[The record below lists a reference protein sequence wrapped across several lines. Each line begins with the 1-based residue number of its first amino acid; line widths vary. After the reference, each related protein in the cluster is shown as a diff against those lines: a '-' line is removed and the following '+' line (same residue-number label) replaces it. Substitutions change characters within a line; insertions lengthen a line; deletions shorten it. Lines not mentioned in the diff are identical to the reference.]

1 MTDILYNTIQA
12 RTAELT
18 ALRREFH
25 QIPETAWQEV
35 RTTANIRSYLEKL
48 PLTLSPLP
56 IPGHDTG
63 VLAVLSC
70 GDGPVVTLRFDIDA
84 LPMQETS
91 APSHL
96 AVQEHF
102 QSRYPGRMHACGHD
116 GHIAI
121 GLLTAAIL
129 CEHKESLH
137 GTVQFLFQPAEEGC
151 RGAKPIAESHLL
163 DSTDYFLA
171 GHIVPAAQYPDTD
184 GDFIMVD
191 GSFATTKLDI
201 SLFGKAAHA
210 AHPKEGQ
217 SVMPALGRLLTAM
230 YDLIPLDREDI
241 ILNVGKLQAGT
252 ARNILAARAAL
263 EVEMRGMTTE
273 KNNLLTENVFS
284 IIQSIAKQH
293 KVTIET
299 EITGSAP
306 SLESSAAL
314 ADRLYAYFQK
324 KPSSLHVSSHKT
336 TRFLASEDAS
346 HLMECVKSH
355 GGQAAYMLFPAKTT
369 AVLHQSN
376 YSFDENVLLR
386 ATIFYI
392 QATLCLLH

>member
-1 MTDILYNTIQA
+1 MTDHILTSIQTHA
-12 RTAELT
+12 AELIQ
-18 ALRREFH
+18 LRREFH

-35 RTTANIRSYLEKL
+35 QTTAKIRSYLEKL

-63 VLAVLSC
+63 VLATLSC

-84 LPMQETS
+84 LPIQETS

-96 AVQEHF
+96 AVQKHF
-102 QSRYPGRMHACGHD
+102 QSKYPGRMHACGHD

-129 CEHKESLH
+129 CEHKEKLH

-151 RGAKPIAESHLL
+151 RGAKPIAESPLL

-171 GHIVPAAQYPDTD
+171 GHIVPAAQYPDAD
-184 GDFIMVD
+184 GDFIVVD
-191 GSFATTKLDI
+191 GSFATTKLDL
-201 SLFGKAAHA
+201 SLLGKAAHA

-217 SVMPALGRLLTAM
+217 SVMPALGGLLTAM
-230 YDLIPLDREDI
+230 YDLIPSDCEDS

-252 ARNILAARAAL
+252 ARNILASRADL
-263 EVEMRGMTTE
+263 EIEMRGMTTE
-273 KNNLLTENVFS
+273 KNDRLTENVLF
-284 IIQSIAKQH
+284 IIQTIATQH
-293 KVTIET
+293 KVAVET
-299 EITGSAP
+299 KITGNAP

-314 ADRLYAYFQK
+314 TDRLYSYFQK
-324 KPSSLHVSSHKT
+324 ESSSLHVSSQKT

-346 HLMECVKSH
+346 HLMERVKVH
-355 GGQAAYMLFPAKTT
+355 GGQATYLLFPAKTT
-369 AVLHQSN
+369 AVLHQPD

-386 ATIFYI
+386 AVTFYV
-392 QATLCLLH
+392 QALLYLLH

>member
-1 MTDILYNTIQA
+1 MTDTIYKTIQA
-12 RTAELT
+12 RTKELI

-35 RTTANIRSYLEKL
+35 QTTAKIRSYLEKL

-56 IPGHDTG
+56 IPVHDTG
-63 VLAVLSC
+63 VLATLSC

-84 LPMQETS
+84 LPIQETG

-102 QSRYPGRMHACGHD
+102 QSEYPGRMHACGHD

-121 GLLTAAIL
+121 GLLATAIL
-129 CEHKESLH
+129 CEYKESLH

-151 RGAKPIAESHLL
+151 CGARPIAESHLL

-171 GHIVPAAQYPDTD
+171 GHIVPSAQYPDAD

-201 SLFGKAAHA
+201 SLLGKAAHA

-217 SVMPALGRLLTAM
+217 SVMPALGGLLTAM
-230 YDLIPLDREDI
+230 YGLVSPAREDI

-252 ARNILAARAAL
+252 ARNILAAKADL
-263 EVEMRGMTTE
+263 EIEMRGMTTE
-273 KNNLLTENVFS
+273 KNEQLTENVLS
-284 IIQSIAKQH
+284 IIQTIATQH
-293 KVTIET
+293 KVTVET

-314 ADRLYAYFQK
+314 TDRLYAYFQK
-324 KPSSLHVSSHKT
+324 GSSLHVSLQKT

-346 HLMECVKSH
+346 HLMERVKVH
-355 GGQAAYMLFPAKTT
+355 GGQAAYLLFPAKTT
-369 AVLHQSN
+369 AVLHQPD

-386 ATIFYI
+386 AVTFYV
-392 QATLCLLH
+392 QALLYLLH

>member
-1 MTDILYNTIQA
+1 MTDHILADIQA
-12 RTAELT
+12 HTPELIR
-18 ALRREFH
+18 LRREFH
-25 QIPETAWQEV
+25 QIPETAWQETE
-35 RTTANIRSYLEKL
+35 TTKKICSYLEKL

-56 IPGHDTG
+56 ISGHDTG

-70 GDGPVVTLRFDIDA
+70 GGGPVVTLRFDIDG
-84 LPMQETS
+84 LPIQETE

-96 AVQEHF
+96 ATKEHF
-102 QSRYPGRMHACGHD
+102 ASRHPGCMHACGHD

-129 CEHKESLH
+129 CAHKEGLH

-151 RGAKPIAESHLL
+151 RGARPIAESHLL
-163 DSTDYFLA
+163 DCTDYFLA
-171 GHIVPAAQYPDTD
+171 GHIVPVSQYPMAD

-201 SLFGKAAHA
+201 TLQGKAAHA

-217 SVMPALGRLLTAM
+217 SVMPALGKLLTAM
-230 YDLIPLDREDI
+230 YDLVPSDREDI
-241 ILNVGKLQAGT
+241 ILNVGKLQAGA
-252 ARNILAARAAL
+252 ARNILAARAEL

-273 KNNLLTENVFS
+273 KNNQLTESVLS
-284 IIQSIAKQH
+284 ILQAITKQH
-293 KVTIET
+293 KITGKT

-306 SLESSAAL
+306 SLESSDTL
-314 ADRLYAYFQK
+314 TDRLYTYFQK
-324 KPSSLHVSSHKT
+324 KLYSLHVSSQET

-346 HLMECVKSH
+346 HLMECVKTH
-355 GGQAAYMLFPAKTT
+355 GGQAVYMLFPAKTT
-369 AVLHQSN
+369 AVLHQPD

-392 QATLCLLH
+392 QSVLYLLH

>member
-1 MTDILYNTIQA
+1 
-12 RTAELT
+12 
-18 ALRREFH
+18 
-25 QIPETAWQEV
+25 
-35 RTTANIRSYLEKL
+35 
-48 PLTLSPLP
+48 
-56 IPGHDTG
+56 
-63 VLAVLSC
+63 
-70 GDGPVVTLRFDIDA
+70 
-84 LPMQETS
+84 
-91 APSHL
+91 
-96 AVQEHF
+96 
-102 QSRYPGRMHACGHD
+102 
-116 GHIAI
+116 
-121 GLLTAAIL
+121 
-129 CEHKESLH
+129 
-137 GTVQFLFQPAEEGC
+137 
-151 RGAKPIAESHLL
+151 
-163 DSTDYFLA
+163 
-171 GHIVPAAQYPDTD
+171 
-184 GDFIMVD
+184 MVD

-201 SLFGKAAHA
+201 SLLGKAAHA

-263 EVEMRGMTTE
+263 EVEMRGVTTE
-273 KNNLLTENVFS
+273 KNNLLTENVLS

-293 KVTIET
+293 KITIET

-369 AVLHQSN
+369 AVLHQPD

>member
-1 MTDILYNTIQA
+1 MTDHILTSIQTHA
-12 RTAELT
+12 AELIQ
-18 ALRREFH
+18 LRREFH

-35 RTTANIRSYLEKL
+35 QTTAKIRSYLEKL

-63 VLAVLSC
+63 VLATLSC

-84 LPMQETS
+84 LPIQETN

-102 QSRYPGRMHACGHD
+102 QSGYPGRMHACGHD

-129 CEHKESLH
+129 CAHKESLH

-171 GHIVPAAQYPDTD
+171 GHIVPAPQYPDAD
-184 GDFIMVD
+184 GDFIIVD

-217 SVMPALGRLLTAM
+217 SVMPALGGLLTAM
-230 YDLIPLDREDI
+230 YGLVSPDREDI

-252 ARNILAARAAL
+252 ARNILAARADL

-273 KNNLLTENVFS
+273 KNDRLTENVLS
-284 IIQSIAKQH
+284 IIQSIAAQH
-293 KVTIET
+293 KVTVET
-299 EITGSAP
+299 KITGSAP
-306 SLESSAAL
+306 SLESSATL
-314 ADRLYAYFQK
+314 TDRLYTYFQK
-324 KPSSLHVSSHKT
+324 EPSSLQVSSQKT

-346 HLMECVKSH
+346 HLMETVKTH
-355 GGQAAYMLFPAKTT
+355 GGQAAYVLFPTKTT
-369 AVLHQSN
+369 AVLHQPE
-376 YSFDENVLLR
+376 YSFDESVLLR
-386 ATIFYI
+386 AVIFYVQI
-392 QATLCLLH
+392 VCRLLH